1 MRAELPWNVA
11 GIPPEVRDAA
21 RAAARREG
29 LSVGEWLSRHI
40 LRDASGLEE
49 DASTL
54 RAPGET
60 PDNWEAPSAAVLQ
73 RDSRETPATQGES
86 QSHEAWR
93 RIEEQLRGI
102 GRRLDSNE
110 RSHGESNRFL
120 SRTAQDMNASS
131 RGQAQAVEQLSLT
144 VGDLRERLERL
155 ERSAPG
161 GNIREAIKALH
172 LGLSRLADQLTANA
186 GKSAGQMEQ
195 LTANLE
201 KLAAHLGKV
210 WENADSNARLLNQR
224 IDLAQIELTKR
235 LDDSERSLNARLSAA
250 EKTTRFNTNALDH
263 ALEKIETAASQRA
276 AELAESQR
284 RVSQH
289 EENLRELKESL
300 AQLEARLPG
309 IKLEARL
316 NTIERSIGGL
326 KETVTERGSVPAFG
340 TAVQDVS
347 QRLDRLEK
355 DHAELMG
362 DPWTKPAL
370 EPLDIF
376 APYPSERLAETPP
389 EQALSVPEAPEQE
402 TPTQETP
409 IQETAS
415 QGTAEQEPVV
425 SAFFASEPEIFIPQ
439 EQEPERES
447 EEMAPFAPRDYGFH
461 PLQEAEDKAEEEA
474 DIAFQEIFAESQR
487 DDILAEAQRS
497 AQAALERAENER
509 ITRLSSYHGG
519 SDAADSE
526 EKPRSRYLVPV
537 AAILVVA
544 IVATAALLM
553 SQRAKR
559 LGEQLAA
566 SSPMTDKIPV
576 LPSLPAN
583 PQIAAAP
590 SARDSGPQND
600 QTSEI
605 PSTSREIAQEAP
617 ATDPGKPAATT
628 PAPRTVASAG
638 GDRVVQ
644 LADAGNPM
652 ALTILGLRALD
663 GTGST
668 PVNLPDAVKF
678 LTRAADKGQAVA
690 QYRLGTLYERGQGVA
705 ADTIKAMH
713 WYDLAAD
720 QGNRKAMHNLA
731 VAYASGP
738 AGQRNMTLAAHWFAK
753 AAALGLA
760 DSQFNLA
767 VLYERGEGVSQS
779 LTDAYKW
786 YAIAALSGDAEAKA
800 RLGVLDTQLS
810 ESDRTAAGKA
820 AAGFHASPL
829 MRSVNV
835 PPEPADLGT

>member
-60 PDNWEAPSAAVLQ
+60 PDNWEAPSPAGLQ
-73 RDSRETPATQGES
+73 RDSQETSATPGES

-120 SRTAQDMNASS
+120 SRTAQDMNASA

-155 ERSAPG
+155 ERGAPG

-210 WENADSNARLLNQR
+210 WENADNNARLLNQR
-224 IDLAQIELTKR
+224 IDLAQIELSKR
-235 LDDSERSLNARLSAA
+235 LEDSERSLNARLSAA
-250 EKTTRFNTNALDH
+250 EKTTLFNTNALDH

-284 RVSQH
+284 RAVQH

-300 AQLEARLPG
+300 AQLEACLPG

-326 KETVTERGSVPAFG
+326 KETVAEHGSVPAFG

-389 EQALSVPEAPEQE
+389 EQELSVPEAPEQE
-402 TPTQETP
+402 TPTQETQV
-409 IQETAS
+409 QE
-415 QGTAEQEPVV
+415 TAEQEPPV
-425 SAFFASEPEIFIPQ
+425 SAFFASEPEMFVPQ
-439 EQEPERES
+439 EQEPGHES

-461 PLQEAEDKAEEEA
+461 PLQDTEDKAEEEA
-474 DIAFQEIFAESQR
+474 DIAFQEIFAESHP

-509 ITRLSSYHGG
+509 ITRLSSYRAG
-519 SDAADSE
+519 SETADDE

-544 IVATAALLM
+544 IVATAALFM

-566 SSPMTDKIPV
+566 SSPVTDKIPV

-590 SARDSGPQND
+590 SAQDSGPQND

-605 PSTSREIAQEAP
+605 PSTSRDTVQETP
-617 ATDPGKPAATT
+617 ATDPGKPAAQT
-628 PAPRTVASAG
+628 PGPKTVASAG
-638 GDRVVQ
+638 TDRVVQ

-713 WYDLAAD
+713 WYELAAD

-738 AGQRNMTLAAHWFAK
+738 AAQRNMTLAAHWFAK

-767 VLYERGEGVSQS
+767 VLYERGEGVPQS

-810 ESDRTAAGKA
+810 ESDRTAAGKS

>member
-1 MRAELPWNVA
+1 M
-11 GIPPEVRDAA
+11 RDAA

-29 LSVGEWLSRHI
+29 LSVGEWLTRHI
-40 LRDASGLEE
+40 LRDAPGLEE
-49 DASTL
+49 DAPTL
-54 RAPGET
+54 RASGET

-73 RDSRETPATQGES
+73 RDSQETPAPPGES

-102 GRRLDSNE
+102 GRRLDTNE

-120 SRTAQDMNASS
+120 SRTAQDMNASA

-210 WENADSNARLLNQR
+210 WENADNNARLLNQR

-235 LDDSERSLNARLSAA
+235 LEDGERSLNARLSAA
-250 EKTTRFNTNALDH
+250 EKTTLFNTNALDH

-284 RVSQH
+284 RAVQH
-289 EENLRELKESL
+289 EENLRDLKESL

-309 IKLEARL
+309 MKLEARL

-326 KETVTERGSVPAFG
+326 KETVTERRSVPAFG

-376 APYPSERLAETPP
+376 APYPSEPLAETPP

-402 TPTQETP
+402 TPIQETP

-415 QGTAEQEPVV
+415 QETAEQEPAV
-425 SAFFASEPEIFIPQ
+425 SASFASEPEISVPQ
-439 EQEPERES
+439 EQEPGRES

-461 PLQEAEDKAEEEA
+461 PLQETEEES
-474 DIAFQEIFAESQR
+474 DIAFQAIFAESQR
-487 DDILAEAQRS
+487 DDLLAEAQRS
-497 AQAALERAENER
+497 AQAALERAEDER
-509 ITRLSSYHGG
+509 IARLSSYHTG
-519 SDAADSE
+519 SDAADGE

-566 SSPMTDKIPV
+566 SSPVTDKIPV

-590 SARDSGPQND
+590 PARDSGPQND

-605 PSTSREIAQEAP
+605 PSASRDTAQETP
-617 ATDPGKPAATT
+617 ATDPGKPAAQT
-628 PAPRTVASAG
+628 PAPKTVASAG
-638 GDRVVQ
+638 TDRVVQ

-678 LTRAADKGQAVA
+678 LNRAADKGQAVA

-713 WYDLAAD
+713 WYELSAD

-738 AGQRNMTLAAHWFAK
+738 AAQRNMTLAAHWFAK

-820 AAGFHASPL
+820 AAGFHAAPL